1 MKAVSMWEALANE
14 SDDGQDRFGHD
25 GLGHDRLGHDG
36 VGGHEGLDR
45 FGWVVLVCIWTFGP
59 R

>member
-1 MKAVSMWEALANE
+1 MRMALGGVGR
-14 SDDGQDRFGHD
+14 DGFGQDRFGHD

-36 VGGHEGLDR
+36 VGGHVGLDR

-59 R
+59 Q